1 MKSEKFINGGIGFL
15 GLGALS
21 YFLYKKFGEDEDERD
36 LNNTINDIQNTYGY
50 TPKPMPDGGGKSRKR
65 KPKGKAKAKAKSK
78 TKTKK

>member
-1 MKSEKFINGGIGFL
+1 MKTEKFIYGGIGFL

-50 TPKPMPDGGGKSRKR
+50 TPKPMPDGGGKKTRHRKY
-65 KPKGKAKAKAKSK
+65 KKGKNTRRK
-78 TKTKK
+78 